1 MRIDHGTVALVTG
14 AGRGIGAAVADRL
27 RAEGATVVTA
37 DLAGA
42 ELDLDVRDRA
52 AVRAA
57 IAQTVDDH
65 GRIDL
70 AVACA
75 GIGVGGLASE
85 IDDADW
91 DRSIAVNLTG
101 TVNTLRAA
109 YEVMLPRER
118 GHLVALASLSG
129 LLPTPLLVPYATSKG
144 GVVSFTKSL
153 RPEAAR
159 HGIGVSAVCPGPVD
173 TGLLDETGPIE
184 GGRRL
189 SPRSY
194 LTSAAGPAIAPAAVA
209 DALIAGVRRNRAVVC
224 PKRARLLAL
233 AARYSPGV
241 TERVIA
247 RYMRRE
253 LARAAS

>member
-1 MRIDHGTVALVTG
+1 MEIDRRTVAFVTG
-14 AGRGIGAAVADRL
+14 AGRGIGAAIAERL

-42 ELDLDVRDRA
+42 DLTLDVTDRV

-57 IAQTVDDH
+57 VTETVARH
-65 GRIDL
+65 ERLDL

-85 IDDADW
+85 IADPDW

-101 TVNTLRAA
+101 TLNTLRAA
-109 YEVMLPRER
+109 YDVMLPRRR
-118 GHLVALASLSG
+118 GQLVAVASLSG

-159 HGIGVSAVCPGPVD
+159 HGIGVSVVCPGPVD
-173 TGLLDETGPIE
+173 TGLLDETGPVDD
-184 GGRRL
+184 GRSL
-189 SPRSY
+189 SPRRY
-194 LTSAAGPAIAPAAVA
+194 LTSAAGPAISASAVA
-209 DALIAGVRRNRAVVC
+209 DALVSGVRRNRAVVC
-224 PKRARLLAL
+224 PKRARVLAL
-233 AARYSPGV
+233 AARLSPGT
-241 TERVIA
+241 TERVITH
-247 RYMRRE
+247 YMRRE
-253 LARAAS
+253 LARSN